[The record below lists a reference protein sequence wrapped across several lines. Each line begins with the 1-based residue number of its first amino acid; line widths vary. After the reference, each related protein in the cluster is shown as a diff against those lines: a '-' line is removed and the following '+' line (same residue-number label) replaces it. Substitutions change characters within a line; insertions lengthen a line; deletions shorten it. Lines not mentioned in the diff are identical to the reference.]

1 MFSAVLNAQNKT
13 TSYTPI
19 NSVIWIPATNSNSEY
34 TGSEQ
39 TVIVD
44 TVDPIN
50 ATYIVNTVGA
60 TNAGEVAQSTLQGT
74 NSYSGTFTSPTLTIV
89 PTPLTGTSQN
99 DGGYYNGQPIS
110 GVVAININ
118 GTYTGDATI
127 TETNVGTYGPNIL
140 TGTGNY
146 SGTLTTGTFTI
157 SPGYFSVSIEVAQT
171 DPSSFT
177 YSIQAKVVG
186 APTSAIITTYISGTQ
201 VETFTINDTTYTEG
215 TGLLYVN
222 GNAYTYTATA
232 GGYNDYGN
240 SFNFF

>member
-1 MFSAVLNAQNKT
+1 MFSAVFNTKNKT
-13 TSYTPI
+13 TNYTLI
-19 NSVIWIPATNSNSEY
+19 NSVTWIPSTSNSEY

-39 TVIVD
+39 TVNVD

-50 ATYIVNTVGA
+50 ATYIVNKVGA
-60 TNAGEVAQSTLQGT
+60 INAGEVAQSTLQGT

-89 PTPLTGTSQN
+89 PAPLTGTPQN

-110 GVVAININ
+110 GVVEVNIN

-127 TETNVGTYGPNIL
+127 TATDVGTYGPNTL

-157 SPGYFSVSIEVAQT
+157 SPGYFTVSIELAQI

-177 YSIQAKVVG
+177 YSIQAKVLG
-186 APTSAIITTYISGTQ
+186 GPTSASITTYISGTQ

-222 GNAYTYTATA
+222 GNMYDYIANA
-232 GGYNDYGN
+232 GGYNDYIN
-240 SFNFF
+240 SFNY